1 MTGKTEYKKGYHKTL
16 LARTKAM
23 MRRLDLRARKSLGQ
37 HFLVDQEVL
46 EKVASAAGLTPE
58 DIVIEVGPG
67 LGILT
72 KELAKQAGFVIAV
85 ELDDRLAAILKQEL
99 AAVKNVT
106 VIKEDILKID
116 LATFLEEQKVELP
129 VLKEEPFSYKVVANL
144 PYYIT
149 SAVLRHFLEASH
161 KPRLMVV
168 MIQKEVAEA
177 IVAEP
182 GNMSLLSVSV
192 QFYGKPEIVSYVPA
206 ESFYPAP
213 EVDSAILRV
222 KIYPRPII
230 AVDDIDDFFGLV
242 RAGFCAPRKQL
253 ANSLAQGLGLPK
265 PEALSLLD
273 RADIIY
279 RRRAETLSVE
289 EWQRLWQVFGGKKE
303 ADGSGAG

>member
-99 AAVKNVT
+99 VAINNLVVVNK
-106 VIKEDILKID
+106 DILNVS
-116 LATFLEEQKVELP
+116 LASLLEEQRVELP

-149 SAVLRHFLEASH
+149 SAVLRHFLEASL

-168 MIQKEVAEA
+168 MIQKEVAET

-279 RRRAETLSVE
+279 RRRAETLSIE
-289 EWQRLWQVFGGKKE
+289 EWQRLWQVFGGKKD